1 MKGTGRAVL
10 AFLAM
15 LVMLAAAFAIGS
27 YRGYLNEKLNVEMA
41 SGSLDEVLDA
51 RIEMGNNLLTVA
63 SRHVSQD
70 DPLLVSIQKQLHAL
84 KGEGSISEK
93 SAANEVLGQ
102 DGKALL
108 TQLES
113 LPSVQNDARDLR
125 YVTGLLPRG
134 FEQSEQWADAQNYN
148 AAAAAFND
156 RLNGTINGY
165 VARLLGIQPAELFEG
180 GQGQ

>member
-70 DPLLVSIQKQLHAL
+70 DPLLVSIQKHLHAL
-84 KGEGSISEK
+84 KG
-93 SAANEVLGQ
+93 
-102 DGKALL
+102 
-108 TQLES
+108 
-113 LPSVQNDARDLR
+113 
-125 YVTGLLPRG
+125 
-134 FEQSEQWADAQNYN
+134 
-148 AAAAAFND
+148 
-156 RLNGTINGY
+156 
-165 VARLLGIQPAELFEG
+165 
-180 GQGQ
+180 